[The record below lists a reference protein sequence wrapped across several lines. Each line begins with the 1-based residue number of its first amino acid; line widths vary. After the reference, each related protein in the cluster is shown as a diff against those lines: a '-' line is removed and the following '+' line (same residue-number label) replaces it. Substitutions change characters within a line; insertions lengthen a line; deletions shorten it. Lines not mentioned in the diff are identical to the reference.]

1 MGFFSITLKTDI
13 YVQQFLVKTV
23 KTRSLATEAPVQI
36 THRFFTYT
44 IKKRC
49 YFSWSDINL
58 RFSYVQEILNC
69 IFKKDKSDIVE
80 PSFLRS
86 LVICLPVDVLELFLF
101 HFYCF
106 KGFWGFF
113 GGGALVCLFSLV
125 LFFCCFYP
133 ICFYEI
139 CLNF

>member
-1 MGFFSITLKTDI
+1 M
-13 YVQQFLVKTV
+13 
-23 KTRSLATEAPVQI
+23 
-36 THRFFTYT
+36 
-44 IKKRC
+44 
-49 YFSWSDINL
+49 
-58 RFSYVQEILNC
+58 LNC

-106 KGFWGFF
+106 KGFWVFF
-113 GGGALVCLFSLV
+113 GGGGALVCLFSLV
-125 LFFCCFYP
+125 LFFAVFILFA

-139 CLNF
+139 CLIF